1 MQKQQQQQL
10 KRNNEAF
17 RIIKYLT
24 ICFIIRM
31 IVDKSALIAR
41 TDFTVFLHNI
51 QSMGALGVLNLLIC
65 YTIEQCLTDDE
76 QFASQNQTY
85 KIEFSQCASINHI
98 PILCT
103 QTIQNLKHFRK
114 QCVVYFAIYIFDRNS
129 HHNSF
134 ISI

>member
-31 IVDKSALIAR
+31 IVEKCALIAR

-76 QFASQNQTY
+76 Y

-103 QTIQNLKHFRK
+103 QTIQNL
-114 QCVVYFAIYIFDRNS
+114 
-129 HHNSF
+129 
-134 ISI
+134 